1 MKLQNIE
8 ISSILSPEARYVTIT
23 SKFLPNLADEVPVF
37 TSYSGEKVKL
47 RELII
52 LSERTGKKIITGYKY
67 DLEVKEGDGGLTSLY
82 DVDQVILTM
91 KAKKYNEFM
100 TTTLIFI
107 GLKKGSPEKA
117 LILHDVPVLAKNKTD
132 LIDQIKG
139 HLRTFH
145 GIEIDH
151 IPAKFKVEHK
161 HLVKAKLTDVD
172 YAFSLFNL

>member
-37 TSYSGEKVKL
+37 TSYNGEKVKL

-91 KAKKYNEFM
+91 KAKNIM
-100 TTTLIFI
+100 
-107 GLKKGSPEKA
+107 
-117 LILHDVPVLAKNKTD
+117 
-132 LIDQIKG
+132 
-139 HLRTFH
+139 
-145 GIEIDH
+145 
-151 IPAKFKVEHK
+151 
-161 HLVKAKLTDVD
+161 
-172 YAFSLFNL
+172 SL